1 MRAVINIARNDLRV
15 FFASWGNIIGLTL
28 IPIAFTL
35 VLGWSFSD
43 DGGPTYVRVDVVD
56 LAGSAPAAAFVDE
69 LRRINESLLLCPMDN
84 TPDNDCRLPGD
95 ERVLTV
101 DAALARVRDGR
112 TAAVIVIPAAYGA
125 DGASATVQIDYYSQE
140 DPTAPS
146 PVFQSVDAVI
156 QRVNTAMVA
165 GQVGMDVVDR
175 LDAAAPAPLFVDD
188 AAHIQFADALY
199 ANAVTR
205 LEERPDAVR
214 FVVAG
219 VVADPAA
226 DGFTQSVPGMGSMF
240 VMFTVMAG
248 MALLV
253 RERQQ
258 WTLQRLAVM
267 PLRRG
272 QILGGKILAYFTL
285 GMIQYLIIFGVGWV
299 LGTYFGQA
307 PGALLAVMVA
317 FVLCVTALTF
327 ALAPHMQSEQQASGL
342 ARLLGLTLAPLGGA
356 WWPLEIVPDFM
367 RTIGHLSPVAWAM
380 DAFQKIIYFDAGL
393 SAVTLELGVLTAAAA
408 VLFAVGIAG
417 FRVE

>member
-56 LAGSAPAAAFVDE
+56 LSGSAPATAFVDE
-69 LRRINESLLLCPMDN
+69 LRRVNESLLLCPMGN
-84 TPDNDCRLPGD
+84 TPDNDCRLADAGAP
-95 ERVLTV
+95 LTV

-112 TAAVIVIPAAYGA
+112 TTAVIVIPAAYGA
-125 DGASATVQIDYYSQE
+125 SDPVQIDYYSQE

-146 PVFQSVDAVI
+146 PVFQSVNAVI
-156 QRVNTAMVA
+156 QRVNTASVA

-175 LDAAAPAPLFVDD
+175 LDAAAPTPLFAD
-188 AAHIQFADALY
+188 ATARTQFADALY
-199 ANAVTR
+199 AHAVTR

-219 VVADPAA
+219 TTADPAA

-267 PLRRG
+267 QLRRG

-285 GMIQYLIIFGVGWV
+285 GMIQYLIIFGVGWA
-299 LGTYFGQA
+299 LGTNFGHA

-327 ALAPHMQSEQQASGL
+327 ALAPHMHSEQQASGL

-380 DAFQKIIYFDAGL
+380 DAFQTIIYFDGGL

-408 VLFAVGIAG
+408 VLFTLGIAG